1 MSEKEKVLQQI
12 SEIKNHL
19 IDRETF
25 FPYNYNACYVWAIIA
40 TLLTLGMVPAY
51 EYSIVVGT
59 TLLSSFILFGFVIE
73 HNMTKRVNR
82 DYDIA
87 DCTKRQA
94 FITQNFLM
102 IALFAILTTT
112 IFAIHQLYAPIMLLW
127 LFLISLGYFAI
138 GFILNIKLFTQ
149 MAQLNIV
156 ISFVLLTIGI
166 YFDMLQGANS
176 LFLTLTQAVV
186 IFGLAIA
193 PAWVAKQQIDKEK
206 EEIGV

>member
-51 EYSIVVGT
+51 EYSTVIGT
-59 TLLSSFILFGFVIE
+59 ILLSFFILLGFVVE
-73 HNMTKRVNR
+73 HNMTRKVNR
-82 DYDIA
+82 DYDIEES
-87 DCTKRQA
+87 TKRQA

-112 IFAIHQLYAPIMLLW
+112 IFAIYQLYAVIMLLW
-127 LFLISLGYFAI
+127 LFLISLGYFSI

-149 MAQLNIV
+149 MAQLNIA
-156 ISFVLLTIGI
+156 ISFLLLTIGI
-166 YFDMLQGANS
+166 FFDILLGTDS
-176 LFLTLTQAVV
+176 LFFTLTQAVA

-193 PAWVAKQQIDKEK
+193 PAWVAKQKIDKEK
-206 EEIGV
+206 EDIGV

>member
-51 EYSIVVGT
+51 EYNIVVGT

-82 DYDIA
+82 DYEIEES
-87 DCTKRQA
+87 TKRQA

-102 IALFAILTTT
+102 IALFAILSTT
-112 IFAIHQLYAPIMLLW
+112 IFAIYQLYAVIMLLW
-127 LFLISLGYFAI
+127 LFLISLGYFSI

-166 YFDMLQGANS
+166 YFDILLGTNS
-176 LFLTLTQAVV
+176 LFFTLTQAVV

>member
-51 EYSIVVGT
+51 EYSTVIGT
-59 TLLSSFILFGFVIE
+59 ILLSFFILLGFVVE
-73 HNMTKRVNR
+73 HNMTRKVNR
-82 DYDIA
+82 DYDIEES
-87 DCTKRQA
+87 TKRQA

-112 IFAIHQLYAPIMLLW
+112 IFAIYQLYAVIMLLW
-127 LFLISLGYFAI
+127 LFLISLGYFSI

-149 MAQLNIV
+149 MAQLNIA
-156 ISFVLLTIGI
+156 ISFLLLTIGI
-166 YFDMLQGANS
+166 FFDILLGTDS
-176 LFLTLTQAVV
+176 LFFTLTQAVV

>member
-51 EYSIVVGT
+51 EYSTVIGT
-59 TLLSSFILFGFVIE
+59 ILLSFFILLGFVVE
-73 HNMTKRVNR
+73 HNMTRKVNR
-82 DYDIA
+82 DYDIEES
-87 DCTKRQA
+87 TKRQA

-112 IFAIHQLYAPIMLLW
+112 IFAIYQLYAVIMLLW
-127 LFLISLGYFAI
+127 LFLISLGYFSI

-149 MAQLNIV
+149 MAQLNIA
-156 ISFVLLTIGI
+156 ISFLLLTIGI
-166 YFDMLQGANS
+166 FFDILLGTDS
-176 LFLTLTQAVV
+176 LFFTLTQAVA

-206 EEIGV
+206 EDIGV